1 MSVLHTLDLVGVVV
15 FAISGVL
22 EAGRRQMDIFGAVVL
37 ALVTALG
44 GGTLRDVIL
53 QHGPVFW
60 VADPTYVI
68 AVTLAAL
75 AAFVVVRRVPLPRRF
90 LLVADAAGLAVFA
103 VMGTQK
109 ALGAGAAPVVAL
121 GMGVITGVAGGV
133 IRDVLCNEVP
143 LVLRRE
149 IYATAALSGGLLF
162 WLLREA
168 GTGEAWAT
176 ALGAL
181 CVFAVRLVAVRLNLD
196 LPTAPPSPD

>member
-75 AAFVVVRRVPLPRRF
+75 ATFALVRRVTLPRRF

-103 VMGTQK
+103 VLGTQK

-121 GMGVITGVAGGV
+121 GMGVISGVAGGM
-133 IRDVLCNEVP
+133 IRDVLCREIP

-162 WLLREA
+162 WLLRQL
-168 GTGEAWAT
+168 GTSEAWAT

-181 CVFAVRLVAVRLNLD
+181 CVFAVRLVAVRLNLA
-196 LPTAPPSPD
+196 LPAATPTRD

>member
-22 EAGRRQMDIFGAVVL
+22 EAGRKRMDVFGAVVL

-68 AVTLAAL
+68 AVTVAAL
-75 AAFVVVRRVPLPRRF
+75 ATFALVRRVSLPRRF
-90 LLVADAAGLAVFA
+90 LLVADAGGLAVFA
-103 VMGTQK
+103 VLGTQK

-149 IYATAALSGGLLF
+149 IYATAALAGGLLF
-162 WLLREA
+162 WLLHQC
-168 GTGEAWAT
+168 GMGEAAAT

-181 CVFAVRLVAVRLNLD
+181 CVFAVRLVAVRLNLA